1 VKRSSVGQAR
11 YPPLWVQAI
20 LLMPA
25 IDGAQIGLFCRAEG
39 RALESRPLYSG
50 LAFDAAGTMH
60 WIVVISIR
68 LTRL

>member
-1 VKRSSVGQAR
+1 
-11 YPPLWVQAI
+11 VQAI
-20 LLMPA
+20 LLMSA

-39 RALESRPLYSG
+39 RALESRPQYSG